1 MDVLEV
7 GILMVAGV
15 VGGGLNAVAGGGT
28 FITFPVLMAMGLD
41 PITAVGSN
49 AVAIYPGH
57 AAAMLAHRGQLKLTG
72 PSLVRRCAIAAT
84 GGLIGAL
91 MLLWTG
97 SKIFVSLVPFLILM
111 ATLLFM
117 FSPAINRRSQNTRSN
132 SGIRNGMV
140 ELFFAIYGGYF
151 GAGLGVLIM
160 AALTMVGVR
169 DVHEA
174 NAQKNLIATI
184 ITTFSVITFACAGVV
199 AWPQTACVFL
209 GATIGGRAG
218 AFLAQVISS
227 AALRRFV
234 IATGFCL
241 SVLYFL
247 KL

>member
-41 PITAVGSN
+41 PIIAVGSN

-57 AAAMLAHRGQLKLTG
+57 AAAMLAHRDQLKLTG
-72 PSLVRRCAIAAT
+72 PSLVRRCVIAAI

-97 SKIFVSLVPFLILM
+97 SKMFVSLVPFLILL
-111 ATLLFM
+111 ATLLFL
-117 FSPAINRRSQNTRSN
+117 FSSNINRISQKTRSN
-132 SGIRNGMV
+132 SGIRNGIV

-169 DVHEA
+169 DVHAA

-184 ITTFSVITFACAGVV
+184 ITTFSVFTFVFAGVV

-209 GATIGGRAG
+209 GAAMGGRAG
-218 AFLAQVISS
+218 AYFAQAISPTV
-227 AALRRFV
+227 LRTFV
-234 IATGFCL
+234 IVTGFCL
-241 SVLYFL
+241 SVLYFFNL
-247 KL
+247 